1 MLLVLA
7 IMYIDVGAAVTVW
20 KTCSEDC
27 IQTFSLLYNS
37 KENGRL

>member
-7 IMYIDVGAAVTVW
+7 IMYVDVGTGVTVW
-20 KTCSEDC
+20 KSCSKDC
-27 IQTFSLLYNS
+27 IQVSLLYNS